1 MIIEVQDQLR
11 HYSLE
16 NGEAYAVALTAK
28 DTVETARVIHHLSP
42 TNTAAVGR
50 LMMGALLTASDIKAE
65 NGDVTCVIDGGGPAG
80 KVLAVASPK
89 GTVRAAI
96 ENPEVDLP
104 IRQTDGKLDVSGIL
118 GSAGRL
124 TVVKDN
130 GGREPYIGQT
140 QLKTGEVAED
150 FAYYFTLSEQR
161 PCLIFTGVTVDRDA
175 SVKSAGAM
183 AVFPL
188 PGCREDV
195 LQQLEQRATGCGLLS
210 FMLSEGM
217 TLEDAV
223 QSIFSGMRME
233 LTQTVRVCY
242 QCNCSSEK
250 MERALISIGEKDLRE
265 IIEEDHKA
273 EIVCQ
278 FCNKAYQFDEEAL
291 TTLLQQA
298 TGKQ

>member
-1 MIIEVQDQLR
+1 
-11 HYSLE
+11 
-16 NGEAYAVALTAK
+16 
-28 DTVETARVIHHLSP
+28 
-42 TNTAAVGR
+42 
-50 LMMGALLTASDIKAE
+50 
-65 NGDVTCVIDGGGPAG
+65 
-80 KVLAVASPK
+80 
-89 GTVRAAI
+89 
-96 ENPEVDLP
+96 
-104 IRQTDGKLDVSGIL
+104 
-118 GSAGRL
+118 
-124 TVVKDN
+124 
-130 GGREPYIGQT
+130 
-140 QLKTGEVAED
+140 
-150 FAYYFTLSEQR
+150 
-161 PCLIFTGVTVDRDA
+161 
-175 SVKSAGAM
+175 M

-223 QSIFSGMRME
+223 QSLFSGMRME

-242 QCNCSSEK
+242 QCNCSREK